1 MRWLSCKVW
10 PQTNSTLTKKVRI
23 QLNWKS
29 IWDRCLL
36 SNSDSKSNNLVQ
48 LKTSR
53 SKSAIYLSSMH
64 TSITSLNSKLIKM
77 SKSTSLQS
85 VYPVTLSKKKVLSKN
100 MNHSSTHIVS
110 NYNRQMMCNKPSC
123 FLLILLTHN

>member
-1 MRWLSCKVW
+1 MRWLSCIVW

-29 IWDRCLL
+29 IWDRCPL

-53 SKSAIYLSSMH
+53 SKSAIYLSSTH

-77 SKSTSLQS
+77 SKSTSLQL
-85 VYPVTLSKKKVLSKN
+85 VYPVTRSKKKVLSKN

-110 NYNRQMMCNKPSC
+110 NYNRQLMCNKPSC